1 MNSAQVVFQVVVLIT
16 NAHLFFTQPLGTD
29 SKVIIVDNKLLVT
42 FDKMNLD
49 FRGIR
54 ENAEFE
60 ELWGQKQGKIKF
72 LGTVLHTFDVFV
84 KPFDCVGYRRKNP
97 AKKIFTGS
105 VFF

>member
-1 MNSAQVVFQVVVLIT
+1 MNLKSSFWVVLNT

-29 SKVIIVDNKLLVT
+29 SKVIIVDNKQLAALN
-42 FDKMNLD
+42 KMNLD

-60 ELWGQKQGKIKF
+60 ELWGQKHGETKF

-84 KPFDCVGYRRKNP
+84 KPFECVGYRQKNP
-97 AKKIFTGS
+97 VKKIFTGS
-105 VFF
+105 FFL